1 MYKYFVLACMLALMV
16 AGAFYAGHKFSLARL
31 GLDVLEG
38 LTVGLPDREQ
48 KEFESK
54 VKPLDANLADAE
66 QKLRDSEKKNAL
78 LEKKVAAFDSE
89 PKAINTNSNFPII
102 SNENS
107 IREENTNLQSASR
120 PAAKTVNN
128 LTENPRVETNF
139 IKSDLDTA
147 NGHISVLREANTS
160 LRAEISNFQQVNSLL
175 KKENSLFKDRV
186 NQLIGRRLRH
196 GPGTVIGY
204 DPFRGSFTVSVG
216 WAISWS

>member
-1 MYKYFVLACMLALMV
+1 MYKYLVLACMLLLLL
-16 AGAFYAGHKFSLARL
+16 AGAFYAGHRFSLERL
-31 GLDVLEG
+31 GIDILKE

-48 KEFESK
+48 RAFDEEL
-54 VKPLDANLADAE
+54 KPIDTNLADAE

-89 PKAINTNSNFPII
+89 PAIINTNSDFPII

-107 IREENTNLQSASR
+107 VREENTNLQSASR
-120 PAAKTVNN
+120 PAVETVNN
-128 LTENPRVETNF
+128 LTENPRVETNS
-139 IKSDLDTA
+139 IKSNLDTA

-175 KKENSLFKDRV
+175 KKENSLFRDRV

-196 GPGTVIGY
+196 GPGAVIGY
-204 DPFRGSFTVSVG
+204 DPFRGSFTISVG